1 MKSIIAIALLL
12 IVGQACAEQIEQ
24 VISVQHDSHR
34 GVTCWILN
42 NTGISCLPDGK
53 LQPHGTSTID
63 QQLEAPT
70 PASTP
75 TPRGDGDTERFRL

>member
-1 MKSIIAIALLL
+1 MRRLIAIALLL
-12 IVGQACAEQIEQ
+12 IVGQAYAEQIEQ

-42 NTGISCLPDGK
+42 NTGISCLPDSSCLLEPAK
-53 LQPHGTSTID
+53 APTRD
-63 QQLEAPT
+63 QDSPT

-75 TPRGDGDTERFRL
+75 TPRGDAERFRL

>member
-1 MKSIIAIALLL
+1 MRGLIAIALLL
-12 IVGQACAEQIEQ
+12 MVGKASAGEQI
-24 VISVQHDSHR
+24 ISVQHDSQR

-53 LQPHGTSTID
+53 LQPHGASTID